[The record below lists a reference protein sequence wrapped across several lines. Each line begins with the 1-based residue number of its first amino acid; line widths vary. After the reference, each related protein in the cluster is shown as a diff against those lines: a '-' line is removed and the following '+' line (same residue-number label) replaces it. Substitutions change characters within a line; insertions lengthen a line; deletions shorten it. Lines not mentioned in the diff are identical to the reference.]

1 MTINLDPFAKEYSL
15 NKQFKNLKEIQRI
28 NEEELNKT
36 LNLQA
41 IQIRNNLKM
50 LDEQIKN
57 ANSKI
62 EALKLRNLEAETMY
76 SSGYILAK

>member
-41 IQIRNNLKM
+41 IQIRNNLKCLM
-50 LDEQIKN
+50 NK
-57 ANSKI
+57 
-62 EALKLRNLEAETMY
+62 
-76 SSGYILAK
+76 

>member
-1 MTINLDPFAKEYSL
+1 M

>member
-1 MTINLDPFAKEYSL
+1 MSGTFKEKNQVIWNVNLGMTINLDPFAKDYSL

-41 IQIRNNLKM
+41 IQIRNTLKCLM
-50 LDEQIKN
+50 NK
-57 ANSKI
+57 
-62 EALKLRNLEAETMY
+62 
-76 SSGYILAK
+76 

>member
-50 LDEQIKN
+50 LDEQIKMQIV
-57 ANSKI
+57 K
-62 EALKLRNLEAETMY
+62 LKLLNCA
-76 SSGYILAK
+76 I